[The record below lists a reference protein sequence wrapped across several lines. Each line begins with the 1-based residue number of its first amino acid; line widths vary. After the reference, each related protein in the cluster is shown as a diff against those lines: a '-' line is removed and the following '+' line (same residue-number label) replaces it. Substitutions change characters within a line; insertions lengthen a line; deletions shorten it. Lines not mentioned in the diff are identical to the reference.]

1 MDSRKIMDRIAKLA
15 SKTVENGCTMEEALT
30 ASKMVQKLI
39 AKYHVDMTEYKEEDQ
54 EKIDK
59 ESIDYTRKWTRRLI
73 SCLADNYCCEWVGN
87 TTEKKVYIMGR
98 DTDRKTCLAMFNM
111 FFPLIKKGIQE
122 AKREAKEKFGTT
134 KDVEA
139 LYSIG
144 YIKAI
149 RQELEKQCRALAL
162 VIPQE
167 VTEQFNKEFDVKVT
181 HTRISY
187 NANVGNYAQNKG
199 YNDGIEASRT
209 KAIA

>member
-1 MDSRKIMDRIAKLA
+1 MDNKKIMERIAKLA
-15 SKTVENGCTMEEALT
+15 NKTVENGCTMDEALA
-30 ASKMVQKLI
+30 ASKMVQKFI
-39 AKYHVDMTEYKEEDQ
+39 AKYHIDMTEYKEEQ
-54 EKIDK
+54 EKIEK
-59 ESIDYTRKWTRRLI
+59 ESISYTRKWVRRLI

-87 TTEKKVYIMGR
+87 SSEKKIFIMGR

-111 FFPLIKKGIQE
+111 FYPLIKKGIQE
-122 AKREAKEKFGTT
+122 AKREAREKFGTT

-167 VTEQFNKEFDVKVT
+167 VTEQFHKEFDVKVT
-181 HTRISY
+181 HTSIRY

-199 YNDGIEASRT
+199 YNDGMEASKT